1 MAAAVQAV
9 EALRR
14 GDIGVRSLQEVH
26 ASLTASPKAGLTAG
40 LTASVTRR
48 P

>member
-1 MAAAVQAV
+1 MAAAVQGV
-9 EALRR
+9 EALRT

-26 ASLTASPKAGLTAG
+26 AALTG
-40 LTASVTRR
+40 TR

>member
-1 MAAAVQAV
+1 MAAAVQGV

-26 ASLTASPKAGLTAG
+26 AALAGGARGRAADAPSGTSP
-40 LTASVTRR
+40 
-48 P
+48 

>member
-1 MAAAVQAV
+1 MAAAVQGV

-26 ASLTASPKAGLTAG
+26 TLLNG
-40 LTASVTRR
+40 TR

>member
-1 MAAAVQAV
+1 MAAAVQGV

-26 ASLTASPKAGLTAG
+26 LSLIAGQ
-40 LTASVTRR
+40 
-48 P
+48 